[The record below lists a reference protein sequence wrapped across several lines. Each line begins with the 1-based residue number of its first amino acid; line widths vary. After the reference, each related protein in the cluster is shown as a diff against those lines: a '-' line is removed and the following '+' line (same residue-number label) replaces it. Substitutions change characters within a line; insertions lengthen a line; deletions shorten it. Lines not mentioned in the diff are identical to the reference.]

1 MDNSGRQGWLE
12 SPKACHYISKEVDDK
27 LYALS
32 DETGRIVQYMID
44 KPVSSAQDKLMELQT
59 PYCKLPTVR

>member
-1 MDNSGRQGWLE
+1 MENSETQGWLQFAKE
-12 SPKACHYISKEVDDK
+12 CNYISEEIYDK

-44 KPVSSAQDKLMELQT
+44 NPGKFGAG
-59 PYCKLPTVR
+59 